1 MWFQGYPTLN
11 DFERVEKSVFWDENT
26 CNFFLAYYTLG
37 YYADMYFV
45 HPGSILL

>member
-1 MWFQGYPTLN
+1 LKGSKNKLFGAK
-11 DFERVEKSVFWDENT
+11 VVVK
-26 CNFFLAYYTLG
+26 CFLAYDTTLG